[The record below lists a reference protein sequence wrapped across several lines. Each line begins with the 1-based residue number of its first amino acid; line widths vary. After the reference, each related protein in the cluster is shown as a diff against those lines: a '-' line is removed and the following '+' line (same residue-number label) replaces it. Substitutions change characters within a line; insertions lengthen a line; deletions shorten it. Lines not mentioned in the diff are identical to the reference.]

1 MAQGARVLD
10 AFAST
15 GGFSVAAAAGGA
27 TSVDLIDVSGPAL
40 RTAERNL
47 AHNRFIAAV
56 RACTVHTTTGDAFV
70 EMERLRRR
78 EQRFDLVVV
87 DPPSFAQRQ
96 TDVTNALRA
105 YARLTRSAVGL
116 VAPGGALV
124 QSSCSSRVTADE
136 FFATLHE
143 AAAAGGVELSE
154 IRRTGHPLDHPIGF
168 EHGAYLKTLYAR
180 VEPGRRWT
188 PG

>member
-1 MAQGARVLD
+1 M
-10 AFAST
+10 
-15 GGFSVAAAAGGA
+15 
-27 TSVDLIDVSGPAL
+27 
-40 RTAERNL
+40 
-47 AHNRFIAAV
+47 
-56 RACTVHTTTGDAFV
+56 
-70 EMERLRRR
+70 
-78 EQRFDLVVV
+78 
-87 DPPSFAQRQ
+87 
-96 TDVTNALRA
+96 
-105 YARLTRSAVGL
+105 TRSAVGL

-154 IRRTGHPLDHPIGF
+154 IRRTGHPVDHPIGF